1 MTDRSIME
9 ILQYPFDSQLILRMK
24 KKIRR
29 ELLADGSSR
38 IKKKIAILGGS
49 TTAGIRDMLDLF
61 LLHQGI
67 EAEFYESEYNRYWQD
82 VMFENP
88 RLADFHPE
96 VIIIHTTTRNL
107 NILPDLTDDS
117 ETIER
122 KLNEVYETYRM
133 MWDKIS
139 DTYHCPVIQNNFER
153 PWYRLMGNR
162 DVSDEHGMSSFV
174 ARLNGKIYEY
184 ARDHHNFFIN
194 DIDFLSSSFGLQKWN
209 DPSYWYMYKCAP
221 ALPAVPELAFNLSNI
236 IKSIYG
242 KNKKALVLDLD
253 NTLWGGIVGEDGA
266 DRIEIGQETAGGQL
280 YTEFQTYLKAQ
291 KALGTLLTIDSK
303 NDMENALAG
312 LNRPDSVL
320 KPEDFLIIKANWEPK
335 DQNLKE
341 IAKELNIG
349 TDALVFVDD
358 NPAERHIVR
367 SQLPDAAVPEIER
380 PEDLITT
387 LDRSGF
393 FEVTNI
399 SEDDIQ
405 RNEMYKANIERA
417 RQQTQFTDYRDY
429 LLSLE
434 MKAEIKP
441 FSSRYMSRIAQLT
454 NKSNQFNLTTRR
466 CSEAELTQIAGDPEY
481 ITLYGTLTDR
491 FGDNGVVSVVFG
503 HKAEDVF
510 HIDLWLMSCRALK
523 RDMEYAMLDELV
535 SRCRSEKI
543 GILKGYYYPTKKNKM
558 VLDFYEKIG
567 FVKVSEDDEGNTVWE
582 LDISKS
588 YERKN
593 TVITVEEA

>member
-1 MTDRSIME
+1 MD
-9 ILQYPFDSQLILRMK
+9 ILQYPFDSQLILRTK

-29 ELLADGSSR
+29 ELLADGRSR
-38 IKKKIAILGGS
+38 IKKKVAILGGS
-49 TTAGIRDMLDLF
+49 TTAEIRNMLDLF
-61 LLHQGI
+61 LLDQGI

-82 VMFENP
+82 VMFDEP
-88 RLADFHPE
+88 QLTEFHPD
-96 VIIIHTTTRNL
+96 IICIHTTSRNL
-107 NILPDLTDDS
+107 SIFPEITDSS

-122 KLNEVYETYRM
+122 KLNEVYDTFRG

-139 DTYHCPVIQNNFER
+139 KAYHCPVIQNNFEKPR
-153 PWYRLMGNR
+153 CRLLGNR
-162 DVSDEHGMSSFV
+162 DVSDEHGLSNFV
-174 ARLNGKIYEY
+174 SRLNGKFYEY

-194 DIDFLSSSFGLQKWN
+194 DIDFLSASYGLQKWN

-242 KNKKALVLDLD
+242 KNRKALVLDLD

-266 DRIEIGQETAGGQL
+266 DGIEIGQETAAGQL
-280 YTEFQTYLKAQ
+280 YAEFQSYIKAQ
-291 KALGTLLTIDSK
+291 KPLGTLLTVDSK

-312 LNRPDSVL
+312 LNRQDSVL

-341 IAKELNIG
+341 IAEELNIG

-358 NPAERHIVR
+358 NPAERHIIR
-367 SQLPDAAVPEIER
+367 SRVPEAAVPEIER
-380 PEDLITT
+380 PEDFITT

-393 FEVTNI
+393 FEVTNF
-399 SEDDIQ
+399 SEDDLQRSEMYRANIQ
-405 RNEMYKANIERA
+405 RN
-417 RQQTQFTDYRDY
+417 QQQAQFTDYREY

-441 FSSRYMSRIAQLT
+441 FSSQYMSRIAQLT

-481 ITLYGTLTDR
+481 ITLYGRLTDR

-503 HKAEDVF
+503 HKAADIF
-510 HIDLWLMSCRALK
+510 HIDLWLMSCRVLK

-535 SRCRSEKI
+535 SRCKSENI
-543 GILKGYYYPTKKNKM
+543 GALKGYYYPTKKNKM
-558 VLDFYEKIG
+558 VSDFYGRMG
-567 FVKVSEDDEGNTVWE
+567 FVKVSEDDEGNTVWD
-582 LDISKS
+582 LDISGP

-593 TVITVEEA
+593 TVITIEEA